1 MTPTAKLAFAQTPE
15 EAAYVLLEQAR
26 QQVARGKEIT
36 PLAVVVCE
44 ENHRPAYD
52 LVGLAF
58 TDENRHSALRQV
70 VTMAKEKTA
79 KAIITVAGADYYY
92 ANESKASEDCIFV
105 TVSGGGIETVMMR
118 LPFTRGRWRSKTKFG
133 ELERKT
139 QPAPLG
145 FLPNWP

>member
-1 MTPTAKLAFAQTPE
+1 MTPTAKLAVAQTPE

-26 QQVARGKEIT
+26 QEVAGGKEIT

-58 TDENRHSALRQV
+58 TEETRQSAFRQV
-70 VTMAKEKTA
+70 VTMAKKKTA
-79 KAIITVAGADYYY
+79 KAIITVAEADYYR
-92 ANESKASEDCIFV
+92 ADENQTSKDCILV
-105 TVSGGGIETVMMR
+105 TVSGEGIDTVTMS
-118 LPFTRGRWRSKTKFG
+118 LPFTRGRWRSKIKFG

-139 QPAPLG
+139 QPLPLA